1 MHRWSACE
9 STAPRQERVHDEP
22 EDGRHVELLPRHVDR
37 SADHLR
43 DRSLLHVPLRRQVRN
58 AALRIARRRDDGCLV
73 DDPVRVGRDDPVAA
87 LAGDARARR
96 RRTAVARARLPAVLA
111 RERVHR
117 HVRDGGHARVG
128 PARLRRAAALRASLA
143 LRALA
148 ARDRD
153 RSRADGARARVDVH
167 PLPLRERALEPAGVP
182 GLDRVGPCVLDVAAP
197 RVDAPDLVGAPAV
210 LGHRCDQARG
220 TRRRGVGAARHG
232 RPAGCRIPRA
242 FDAHVPLV
250 RDGRTQPRNAFADMR
265 HWLSVFFVGGAI
277 AYRGL
282 FNWIR
287 PAMYIP
293 TMLGSPL
300 FQLIFF
306 TKLGQYAH
314 AEARDFY
321 IVGNSV
327 QVCAMSS
334 VYGMTMAVAN
344 ERWFGTLGPLL
355 ASPANRAAVFLGRG
369 VPVLANGLL
378 VSTFTFLVGVLLL
391 GFRPGLDA
399 VPALALVVLVT
410 VTSCTAFGML
420 LGSIGLRAKDFFFAA
435 NLAYFLMLLFCG
447 VNIPLSVLPGWMNAV

>member
-1 MHRWSACE
+1 VTRW
-9 STAPRQERVHDEP
+9 
-22 EDGRHVELLPRHVDR
+22 
-37 SADHLR
+37 LR
-43 DRSLLHVPLRRQVRN
+43 
-58 AALRIARRRDDGCLV
+58 
-73 DDPVRVGRDDPVAA
+73 
-87 LAGDARARR
+87 
-96 RRTAVARARLPAVLA
+96 
-111 RERVHR
+111 
-117 HVRDGGHARVG
+117 
-128 PARLRRAAALRASLA
+128 
-143 LRALA
+143 
-148 ARDRD
+148 
-153 RSRADGARARVDVH
+153 
-167 PLPLRERALEPAGVP
+167 
-182 GLDRVGPCVLDVAAP
+182 
-197 RVDAPDLVGAPAV
+197 
-210 LGHRCDQARG
+210 
-220 TRRRGVGAARHG
+220 
-232 RPAGCRIPRA
+232 
-242 FDAHVPLV
+242 
-250 RDGRTQPRNAFADMR
+250 
-265 HWLSVFFVGGAI
+265 VFFVGGSI

-314 AEARDFY
+314 AQSRDFY

-355 ASPANRAAVFLGRG
+355 ASPASRSAVFLGRG

-378 VSTFTFLVGVLLL
+378 VSAFTFAIGMLFL

-399 VPALALVVLVT
+399 VPTLALIVIVT
-410 VTSCTAFGML
+410 TLSCTAFGML

-447 VNIPLSVLPGWMNAV
+447 VNIPLDTLPGWMSAIGRCLPLTHGIAAAREVAAGASLGDVAGLVATELAIAAAYAAAGLALFRILERESRRTAVLDAY